1 VDPAPIHFVTQLFQS
16 GELWCMSD
24 SLIVPAVPFATEH
37 LALTFPA
44 QVEFGL
50 LDLEGVQISVPTEE
64 TWGPIQT
71 DEVVHRTVLA
81 SADPAELNRVLLE
94 FFREV
99 FDKAGYERPQG
110 MHGFPPAPPHL

>member
-1 VDPAPIHFVTQLFQS
+1 
-16 GELWCMSD
+16 MSD